1 LKSLG
6 WRWPEIRAEISVK
19 ERFFQPFLARYG
31 DPASPSEGRERLMQ
45 EALANYAGIK
55 QRCPELQEL
64 EDRVRAHIANLS

>member
-1 LKSLG
+1 
-6 WRWPEIRAEISVK
+6 
-19 ERFFQPFLARYG
+19 
-31 DPASPSEGRERLMQ
+31 MQ